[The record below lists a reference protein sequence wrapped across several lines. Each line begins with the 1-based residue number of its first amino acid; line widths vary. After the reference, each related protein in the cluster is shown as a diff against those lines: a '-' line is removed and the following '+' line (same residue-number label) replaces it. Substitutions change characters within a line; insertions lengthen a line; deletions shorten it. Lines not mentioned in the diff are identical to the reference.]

1 MESCIML
8 YITLCISAESFGLAK
23 TFYFFLH
30 FVIMLKIRYNSMVKK
45 NEKKSNFITYLYA
58 TTSYM

>member
-23 TFYFFLH
+23 TFYFFALC
-30 FVIMLKIRYNSMVKK
+30 YNVENQIQFNGKKK